1 MNTTSEIMEVET
13 TPVQRGLHIGIV
25 SAAILLNAT
34 GLLAIN
40 LYKKKTNQNI
50 ILSLLSTLEILL
62 SMCDIV
68 SLTRLT
74 NHGMFYLINTF
85 VGYQFL
91 ICMYI
96 LTVDRLVC
104 VIDPFKYRTVI
115 TRKKILLAF
124 LVATAVTLT
133 CAFIT
138 IFVEYQYFIQ
148 FYIVFLCFCYIF
160 VVLAFI
166 TYAIIFSRLRNSDN
180 LFRNNDE
187 KKKTIKIC
195 LVAGII
201 ILTFIIF
208 YIIPGSLAL
217 RYKTLGPT
225 WRLTFA
231 IGFVVDPLTYILGVE
246 HYRESLLNKLKI
258 VCSRTV
264 SNEIQSSTEHRPD
277 YIVESI

>member
-40 LYKKKTNQNI
+40 LYKMKTNQNI
-50 ILSLLSTLEILL
+50 IVMILSLLSTLEILL

-148 FYIVFLCFCYIF
+148 FYIVFLCFCYLFI
-160 VVLAFI
+160 VLAFI

-195 LVAGII
+195 
-201 ILTFIIF
+201 FIIF

-231 IGFVVDPLTYILGVE
+231 IGFVVDPDVHLRSGTL
-246 HYRESLLNKLKI
+246 
-258 VCSRTV
+258 
-264 SNEIQSSTEHRPD
+264 
-277 YIVESI
+277 